1 MRWKSALLIASLA
14 TSTGCIG
21 TSVRPGQR
29 GLEYLPLHSEGLQKK
44 VLPEGF
50 HFQWPWNSIVKFD
63 VRWRSTTET
72 VDVLTKDNLHIST
85 RVTITYRPDEA
96 QLYRLATEIGS
107 GYYEKVV
114 RPPFVT
120 LSRGEFSRHLHNDIP
135 TDSQAIELA
144 IANAVQRSIAKQ
156 PLQIARVSID
166 HVEYDRMV
174 TDSISRKIAMQQTA
188 EQKQYEQ
195 KIAERDADIVRT
207 RAHGEADAVE
217 IRATS
222 EARAIE
228 VRAAGEAKAIELK
241 GKAQAVAQ
249 ASVAKTLT
257 PRYLQFKAFDNP
269 ATRYFFV
276 PTGKNGMPLLFSAG
290 TEAPSAPPSR
300 EYSSGAVSQSEP

>member
-1 MRWKSALLIASLA
+1 MRWKPTLLVASLV
-14 TSTGCIG
+14 TSTSCIG

-50 HFQWPWNSIVKFD
+50 YFQWPWNSIVKYD

-72 VDVLTKDNLHIST
+72 VEVLTKDNLHIST

-107 GYYEKVV
+107 SYYEKVI

-120 LSRGEFSRHLHNDIP
+120 LARGEFSRHLHNDIP
-135 TDSQAIELA
+135 AESGAIELA

-156 PLQIARVSID
+156 PLLVARVSID

-174 TDSISRKIAMQQTA
+174 TESISRKIATQQTA
-188 EQKQYEQ
+188 EQKQYE
-195 KIAERDADIVRT
+195 KRIAEQDADIVRT
-207 RAHGEADAVE
+207 RAHGESDAIE
-217 IRATS
+217 IRAS
-222 EARAIE
+222 GEAHAIE
-228 VRAAGEAKAIELK
+228 ARAAGEAQAIELR
-241 GKAQAVAQ
+241 GKAQAAAQ
-249 ASVAKTLT
+249 AAVAKTLT

-290 TEAPSAPPSR
+290 TDAPSTPPPR
-300 EYSSGAVSQSEP
+300 EYSPSAVSQNEP